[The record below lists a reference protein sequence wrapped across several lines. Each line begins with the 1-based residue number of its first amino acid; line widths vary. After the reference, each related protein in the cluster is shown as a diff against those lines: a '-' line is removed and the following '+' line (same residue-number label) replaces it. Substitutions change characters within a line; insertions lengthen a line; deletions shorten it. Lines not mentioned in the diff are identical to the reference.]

1 MYLPLRSP
9 SLRKPCRPATFY
21 LPQQALRRGLLRR
34 LLCAGAA
41 LASGTLSAAGLSIE
55 SWRVDDKML
64 WEEVLIPA
72 FQRKHPSIAVKFTP
86 SAPTE
91 YDAGLQ
97 QRLSAGTAGDLITCR
112 PFDAAL
118 SLYKKGLLERLD
130 AQGRTQLDEFPA
142 SAKLAW
148 QTDDGRETYCM
159 PIASVI
165 HGFFYNKKIFAELN
179 LQPPSTEAEF
189 LKLLDAVKLQG
200 KYTPLALGLADQW
213 ETHQVIFNGMGP
225 AYWQGEAGRK
235 GLIAGKKKLTD
246 AEFVKVWSL
255 MSSLQPY
262 LSKGAATQTNADSQS
277 LFGLGRA
284 AVYPAGSWDIGP
296 IRAQS
301 LDFGAFPPPVPKAGA
316 ACHISDHS
324 DLGIG
329 INPKSK
335 NKEDAY
341 KLLTWMASQEF
352 ADLYTNK
359 VTGFFSLSNHL
370 VPVLDP
376 VAKQMMDWRKACAS
390 TIRLNAQILNR
401 GRPTLEAEFWAVHA
415 LVLAGRLSPAAAAS
429 KLQASLTTLPK

>member
-1 MYLPLRSP
+1 MRQPCRNLPWQ
-9 SLRKPCRPATFY
+9 SLRH
-21 LPQQALRRGLLRR
+21 LLRR
-34 LLCAGAA
+34 LLWIGAA
-41 LASGTLSAAGLSIE
+41 LACGPLAAAGLTIE

-72 FQRKHPSIAVKFTP
+72 FQRKYPTIAVKFAP

-112 PFDAAL
+112 PFDVSL
-118 SLYKKGLLERLD
+118 NLYKKGLLERLD

-189 LKLLDAVKLQG
+189 FKLMDAVKLHG

-225 AYWQGEAGRK
+225 PYWQGELGRK

-246 AEFVKVWSL
+246 PEFVKVWAL
-255 MSSLQPY
+255 MAGLQPY

-401 GRPTLEAEFWAVHA
+401 GRPTLEADFWAVHGE
-415 LVLAGRLSPAAAAS
+415 VLAGRLSPAAAAG
-429 KLQASLTTLPK
+429 KMQGSLNKVAQ

>member
-1 MYLPLRSP
+1 MP
-9 SLRKPCRPATFY
+9 KHF
-21 LPQQALRRGLLRR
+21 R
-34 LLCAGAA
+34 LACFLFCVGAA
-41 LASGTLSAAGLSIE
+41 LLPSTLRAAALTIE
-55 SWRVDDKML
+55 SWRVDDKVL

-72 FQRKHPSIAVKFTP
+72 FQRKNPGTAVKFVPT
-86 SAPTE
+86 APTE

-112 PFDAAL
+112 PFDASL
-118 SLYKKGLLERLD
+118 NLYKKGLLERLD
-130 AQGRTQLDEFPA
+130 GQGRSQLDDFPA

-179 LQPPSTEAEF
+179 LQPPGTEAEF
-189 LKLLDAVKLQG
+189 FKLLDTVKAQG

-246 AEFVKVWSL
+246 AEFVDVWAL
-255 MSSLQPY
+255 MARLQPY

-301 LDFGAFPPPVPKAGA
+301 LDFGAFPPPVPKPGA

-324 DLGIG
+324 DIGIG
-329 INPKSK
+329 INPRSK
-335 NKEDAY
+335 NKEEAY
-341 KLLTWMASQEF
+341 KFLTWMASQEF

-376 VAKQMMDWRKACAS
+376 VAKQMMDWRKSCAS

-401 GRPTLEAEFWAVHA
+401 GRPSLESDFWAVHS
-415 LVLAGRLSPAAAAS
+415 LVLAGKLSPAEAAS
-429 KLQASLTTLPK
+429 RMQASLNKSGK

>member
-1 MYLPLRSP
+1 MLIHHRL
-9 SLRKPCRPATFY
+9 LA
-21 LPQQALRRGLLRR
+21 GLL
-34 LLCAGAA
+34 CVGA
-41 LASGTLSAAGLSIE
+41 LVASANVRAAGLTIE
-55 SWRVDDKML
+55 SWRVDDKVL

-72 FQRKHPSIAVKFTP
+72 FQRKHPGVQVKFAPT
-86 SAPTE
+86 APTE

-97 QRLSAGTAGDLITCR
+97 QRLTAGTAGDLITCR
-112 PFDAAL
+112 PFDASL
-118 SLYKKGLLERLD
+118 DLYKKGLLERLD
-130 AQGRTQLDEFPA
+130 VAGRAQLDDFPP

-165 HGFFYNKKIFAELN
+165 HGFFYSKKIFAELN
-179 LQPPSTEAEF
+179 LQPPNTEAEF
-189 LKLLDAVKLQG
+189 FKLLETVKAQG

-225 AYWQGEAGRK
+225 AYWQGEVGRK
-235 GLIAGKKKLTD
+235 ALIAGKRKLSD
-246 AEFVKVWSL
+246 AEFVNVWEL
-255 MSSLQPY
+255 MARLQPL
-262 LSKGAATQTNADSQS
+262 LSKGAPTQTNADSQS

-296 IRAQS
+296 MRAQS
-301 LDFGAFPPPVPKAGA
+301 LDFGAFPPPVPKPGA

-324 DLGIG
+324 DIGVG
-329 INPKSK
+329 INPRSK

-376 VAKQMMDWRKACAS
+376 VAKQMMDWRKSCAS

-401 GRPTLEAEFWAVHA
+401 GRPALEGEFWAVHSQ
-415 LVLAGRLSPAAAAS
+415 VVAGKLSPAQAAARM
-429 KLQASLTTLPK
+429 QASISKAGRKGD

>member
-1 MYLPLRSP
+1 M
-9 SLRKPCRPATFY
+9 
-21 LPQQALRRGLLRR
+21 
-34 LLCAGAA
+34 LCVAA
-41 LASGTLSAAGLSIE
+41 LMSPPALLAAGLTIE
-55 SWRVDDKML
+55 SWRVDDKVL

-72 FQRKHPSIAVKFTP
+72 FQRKNPGLVLKFAPT
-86 SAPTE
+86 APTE

-112 PFDAAL
+112 PFDASL
-118 SLYKKGLLERLD
+118 NLYKKGLLERLD
-130 AQGRTQLDEFPA
+130 GQGRAQLDDFPA

-179 LQPPSTEAEF
+179 LQPPATEAEF
-189 LKLLDAVKLQG
+189 FKLLETVKSQG

-225 AYWQGEAGRK
+225 AYWQGELGRK
-235 GLIAGKKKLTD
+235 GLIACKKKLTD
-246 AEFVKVWSL
+246 GEFEQVWGV
-255 MSSLQPY
+255 MANLQPY
-262 LSKGAATQTNADSQS
+262 LSKNALSQTNADSQA

-296 IRAQS
+296 MRAQS

-324 DLGIG
+324 DIGIG

-335 NKEDAY
+335 NKEEAY
-341 KLLTWMASQEF
+341 KLLTWMGSQEF

-376 VAKQMMDWRKACAS
+376 VAKQMMDWRKFCAS

-401 GRPTLEAEFWAVHA
+401 GRPTLEADFWAVHSH
-415 LVLAGRLSPAAAAS
+415 VLAGKLSPSEAAA
-429 KLQASLTTLPK
+429 KMQASLSKLMKQQR

>member
-1 MYLPLRSP
+1 MQHRLL
-9 SLRKPCRPATFY
+9 A
-21 LPQQALRRGLLRR
+21 GLLYV
-34 LLCAGAA
+34 GA
-41 LASGTLSAAGLSIE
+41 LVSPASSLAAGLTIE
-55 SWRVDDKML
+55 SWRVDDKVL

-72 FQRKHPSIAVKFTP
+72 FQRKHPGLAVKFAPT
-86 SAPTE
+86 APTE

-112 PFDAAL
+112 PFDASL
-118 SLYKKGLLERLD
+118 NLYKKGLLERLD
-130 AQGRTQLDEFPA
+130 GQGRAQLDDFPA

-165 HGFFYNKKIFAELN
+165 HGFFYSKKIFAELN

-189 LKLLDAVKLQG
+189 FRLLEVVKSQG

-235 GLIAGKKKLTD
+235 ALISGKKKLTD
-246 AEFVKVWSL
+246 AEFETVWTL
-255 MSSLQPY
+255 MARLRTY
-262 LSKGAATQTNADSQS
+262 LSKSASTQTNADSQS

-301 LDFGAFPPPVPKAGA
+301 LDFGAFPPPVPKAGGV
-316 ACHISDHS
+316 CHISDHS
-324 DLGIG
+324 DIGIG
-329 INPKSK
+329 INPRSK

-376 VAKQMMDWRKACAS
+376 VAKQMMDWRKSCAS

-401 GRPTLEAEFWAVHA
+401 GRPTLEADFWAVHSQ
-415 LVLAGRLSPAAAAS
+415 VLAGKLSPAEAAA
-429 KLQASLTTLPK
+429 KMQASLNHSAK